1 MNKIDYVLDFCKELA
16 KDMIV
21 SGANIERVNLS
32 VEKLCH
38 AYGLHDVTTAN
49 LSTRISISAKDENQ
63 NYVSRQTDVPP
74 QAINLERLKALN
86 HLSYKIKEELPDPS
100 TLRQLLADIKT
111 NDFPT
116 WLIFLGNIVA
126 MLGLGRIF
134 GASWADLIMICANT
148 AIIFYGTKLF
158 NKIKLNKIITNFI
171 TMFVCSLVT
180 LGLYKAGF
188 VKYFFIVLICNT
200 FLLIPGIPMINCARN
215 LLCGNESNG
224 IVELLK
230 VLLEVVTIVAGI
242 AAAYFFFG
250 DLSVEIIDEMSSS
263 GTKTFLENVEL
274 VFATLM
280 ATVGFSIGFNIHFRD
295 IGFAM
300 IGGVIIRICY
310 ILFQLVFPEYK
321 FFYCLLAA
329 FCAAL
334 YSEILAINKKNPSTL
349 YLYPSI
355 IPLIPGD
362 LICLVSLGLI
372 WQNPDLT
379 NLGADLAFSLLGISF
394 GFVVCSS
401 AVHYF
406 RKLKFRK
413 AIEETQQN

>member
-32 VEKLCH
+32 VEKICH

-86 HLSYKIKEELPDPS
+86 HLSFRIRDELPDPS
-100 TLRQLLADIKT
+100 TLREQLSDIKT

-134 GASWADLIMICANT
+134 NGTFTDLIMICINT
-148 AIIFYGTKLF
+148 AIIFFGLKLF
-158 NKIKLNKIITNFI
+158 NKIKLNKIITNFA
-171 TMFVCSLVT
+171 TMFVCSLCT
-180 LGLYKAGF
+180 LALYKAGF
-188 VKYFFIVLICNT
+188 VHKFFVVLICNT

-224 IVELLK
+224 IVDLLK
-230 VLLEVVTIVAGI
+230 VLLEVCTIVAGI

-263 GTKTFLENVEL
+263 GNKTFLENVEL

-280 ATVGFSIGFNIHFRD
+280 ATTGFSIGFNIHFKD
-295 IGFAM
+295 ITFAM

-310 ILFQLVFPEYK
+310 ILFQLVFPEYR

-355 IPLIPGD
+355 VPLIPGD

-372 WQNPDLT
+372 WQNTALIDL
-379 NLGADLAFSLLGISF
+379 GKDLAFSLLGISF
-394 GFVVCSS
+394 GFVICSS
-401 AVHYF
+401 AVHYI
-406 RKLKFRK
+406 RKLKFK
-413 AIEETQQN
+413 KTIEESNAK